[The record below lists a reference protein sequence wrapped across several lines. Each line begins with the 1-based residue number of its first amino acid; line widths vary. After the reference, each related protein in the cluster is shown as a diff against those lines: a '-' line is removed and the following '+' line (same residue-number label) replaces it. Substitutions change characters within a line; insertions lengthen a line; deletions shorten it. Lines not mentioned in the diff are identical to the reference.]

1 VNDVLGDGGAMT
13 ALADFAAL
21 LVCAGMLQCLLGL
34 AAVRRFVRPRIVAAV
49 DASKQLPPVT
59 ILKPLC
65 GDEPLLEEALA
76 SCFSQKYPAFQI
88 VFGIQD
94 PTDPA
99 LEVVRRLRVRFPG
112 SDTEVVVNPTI
123 HGPNRKVS
131 NLMNML
137 PSARHD
143 ILVISDS
150 DLHLPTNYLE
160 RLVAELAKAGTGLV
174 TALYIGT
181 LPAAKGWAAALG
193 ATQISHH
200 FLPGVLLSRAMG
212 RQDCLG
218 STAMFRRG
226 TLEQAGGLHTMV
238 RFLAEDNLLG
248 QRVRSLGLSI
258 GLAEIVPAATVSER
272 SFSELWHHEIR
283 WMRTICELAPVSL
296 CASTMQYPL
305 FWSTVTMALA
315 AAPWSATLFLVSW
328 AMRAVCARG
337 IDQALRDRAGRP
349 AFATPLWLLPLRD
362 ILSVIEI
369 GASFWVRKV
378 TWRGHRFR

>member
-1 VNDVLGDGGAMT
+1 VNDVLCDGGAVT
-13 ALADFAAL
+13 ALADFVAL
-21 LVCAGMLQCLLGL
+21 LAGVGLLQCLLGL
-34 AAVRRFVRPRIVAAV
+34 AAVRRFARPSIIAAV

-65 GDEPLLEEALA
+65 GNELLLEEALE
-76 SCFSQKYPAFQI
+76 SCFSQKYPTFQI
-88 VFGIQD
+88 VFGTQD

-99 LEVVRRLRVRFPG
+99 LEVVRRLRLRFPG
-112 SDTEVVVNPTI
+112 SDVEVVVNPTI

-150 DLHLPTNYLE
+150 DLHMPANYLE
-160 RLVAELAKAGTGLV
+160 RLVADLAKPGAGLV
-174 TALYIGT
+174 TALYTGA
-181 LPAAKGWAAALG
+181 LPAAKGWAGALG

-218 STAMFRRG
+218 STAMFRRD
-226 TLEQAGGLHTMV
+226 TLERAGGFHPLV
-238 RFLAEDNLLG
+238 GFLPEDNLLG
-248 QRVRSLGLSI
+248 QRVRSLGLSV
-258 GLAEIVPAATVSER
+258 GLAEIVPAATVPEG

-283 WMRTICELAPVSL
+283 WMRTNRELVPVLL
-296 CASTMQYPL
+296 CASAMQYPL
-305 FWSTVTMALA
+305 FWSTVAMALA
-315 AAPWSATLFLVSW
+315 PAPWSATLFLVSW
-328 AMRAVCARG
+328 AVRAACARG
-337 IDQALRDRAGRP
+337 IDQALRHRAGRP

-369 GASFWVRKV
+369 AASFWVREV
-378 TWRGHRFR
+378 TWRGHRMR